1 MVFVYVLQLESGK
14 YYIGK
19 TSEPEYRLES
29 HFNSH
34 GSAWTR
40 LYKPMRVI
48 EIKPDCDN
56 YDEDKVTMQY
66 MNKYG
71 IDNVRGGSFVSIKLE
86 ESTIKHLKQMSNG
99 TNDRCFVCGLDG
111 HFAKDCATTT
121 PPKVSTTLAATTKR
135 CKCINSIFSTHYEKN
150 CALKSPE
157 NFVKSIAFVGNKII
171 KEFNDDENEHAAN
184 LLLRKVD
191 QNIILV
197 SCIRCGRDGHNAA
210 ICYASTHMKG
220 YKLTSAEMKNRKV

>member
-19 TSEPEYRLES
+19 TESPEYRLES
-29 HFNSH
+29 HFSSA

-40 LYKPMRVI
+40 LYKPTRVV

-56 YDEDKVTMQY
+56 YDEDKVTIQY

-71 IDNVRGGSFVSIKLE
+71 IDNVRGGSFVSVKLE
-86 ESTIKHLKQMSNG
+86 DSTIQHLKQMING
-99 TNDRCFVCGLDG
+99 TNDRCFACGVGG
-111 HFAKDCATTT
+111 HFAKDCNV
-121 PPKVSTTLAATTKR
+121 VSMPTLKR

-157 NFVKSIAFVGNKII
+157 NFVKGLAFIGNKITQELD
-171 KEFNDDENEHAAN
+171 KDDNEHN
-184 LLLRKVD
+184 D
-191 QNIILV
+191 TC
-197 SCIRCGRDGHNAA
+197 SCVRCGRDGHNASM
-210 ICYASTHMKG
+210 CYASTHIKG
-220 YKLTSAEMKNRKV
+220 YRLTAVEMKKGFIK